1 MKRLFKKLLVVVS
14 TCIMSALLIFS
25 VTGCRPLDTESS
37 ESSTKTEIVPKISFS
52 VSEKALLIGDEEYL
66 FPNYEK
72 IAGFTLSYTT
82 SDASIVDVSER
93 GKIIAISEGV
103 ATITATYSNGETQSE
118 ASLQVTSSF
127 GGYLPEL
134 KTMGV
139 DNDIAI
145 TVNDSY
151 MVLPYILFNGK
162 EIDGGTFTY
171 SIANT
176 AIAEVNENG
185 EITAKARGMTELVI
199 NASWCGKDKTNT
211 PTMQKTVTLSVI
223 DDVKFF
229 NNGIPLMNETIY
241 TLSEFEGVAY
251 KNSIP
256 YNFKVSVSGAEE
268 DAEVFIQN
276 EEILVRQGDYLVAN
290 AFGKTEVTVEKEV
303 EGILYSKTF
312 EVEVC
317 RIEKTVTETVPL
329 FNMLDGLYLEAQ
341 PNLQKQVLSFIGVE
355 DEAVD
360 AYQNGKAL
368 MVEDGKIFGITSSTE
383 IARGLAEVT
392 VGTDAVLY
400 HFTLETLTKA
410 INTKEDLMV
419 LQLSNGQVIKGY
431 YEVIADI
438 DATGVSLNHQTLN
451 NACFA
456 GVFNGGGHVISNLAL
471 MQESSM
477 FGVLSSA
484 ATVKNFALT
493 NLYATKAYFL
503 AENTL
508 DDSGLTMSNLYIQL
522 DSATVSPRGLT
533 GRTGQTSVCKNI
545 VIEYLGENAAKNRT
559 YEDRYAWQGLIG
571 GMWRRADGDKYYAQD
586 KNWKDVYV
594 ISPFVVS
601 FRADEAVDKN
611 NPELDGQI
619 AVYGYGAN
627 ETVDLYGNSLESSV
641 HTRPNPDLGPNW
653 WRETYVAAQ
662 YTNLYHYND
671 YSALKNSS
679 SDYDSFSDE
688 YWVVY
693 DKQVV
698 WKSLMTDRITVKAF
712 ADNKAVDASAKLSTK
727 GAWLDFKAYVDGVAV
742 DDSNVTVTIAPNEYI
757 TWETTSMFGFT
768 IKEGWRVSK
777 LPAKDTATVEVKLT
791 IAFGNVTFTKTL
803 TLTLQGNVVT
813 PIQPGGTTRRKAS
826 MKRKSR

>member
-14 TCIMSALLIFS
+14 TCIMSALLIVS
-25 VTGCRPLDTESS
+25 VTGCRPLDTDSS

-72 IAGFTLSYTT
+72 IAGFTLRYTT

-368 MVEDGKIFGITSSTE
+368 TVEDGRIFGITSSTE
-383 IARGLAEVT
+383 ITRGLAEVT

-471 MQESSM
+471 LQESSM

-693 DKQVV
+693 DNQIC
-698 WKSLMTDRITVKAF
+698 WKSLFADRITVKAF
-712 ADNKAVDASAKLSTK
+712 ADNKAMDASGKLSTK

-757 TWETTSMFGFT
+757 TWETTSLLGFT
-768 IKEGWRVSK
+768 LKEGWRVSK

-813 PIQPGGTTRRKAS
+813 PIQPGGNYEAEGDYDED
-826 MKRKSR
+826 